1 MGDDGLSTLATALI
15 VIACILCLLCC
26 VIVLVAVVALRRQDD
41 DDDVIVVVD
50 EDLRESSNMS
60 EFATSPL
67 AGSEYMS
74 TQSVLNHSQPN
85 TNYTMDTQESKWDL
99 AARVGDKNKASGKPS
114 TLEAGN
120 SVVV

>member
-1 MGDDGLSTLATALI
+1 
-15 VIACILCLLCC
+15 
-26 VIVLVAVVALRRQDD
+26 VALRRQDD

-85 TNYTMDTQESKWDL
+85 TNYTMDIQESKWDL

-114 TLEAGN
+114 TLEADDQVYGN
-120 SVVV
+120 PLNVSSQSARSSTGEVDGVYGTGQVYSQY